1 MYRPRRLNHFS
12 SNHLYKN
19 TQCKTFENNK
29 PTGVNKLRLRCMY
42 NVLFMPPR
50 NLYIFAQSGHI
61 NCMQI
66 LFLCFSKNFSVTYH
80 LLWILLCR
88 LCLCDLVLLAYL
100 HKDHARINN
109 QLYSNSLHVNYD
121 HFTIKDCILCV
132 CVALVWLGYAIVR
145 QLHEYEQL
153 LSIGN
158 NRTHALIH
166 KHSHTHTH
174 SPEKAIDKIAHI
186 VLCKQSKS
194 ENSILFSSS
203 LLFVCHWM
211 GTHNRYSAT
220 IISNISVFAVFFVL
234 LDTVGHSTGDGSLVP
249 GDLWIFSVSLW
260 LEQEAFQ
267 CLLVHH

>member
-12 SNHLYKN
+12 SNHLNKN

-66 LFLCFSKNFSVTYH
+66 LFLCFSKNFSLTYH

-109 QLYSNSLHVNYD
+109 QLYSNSLHVN
-121 HFTIKDCILCV
+121 
-132 CVALVWLGYAIVR
+132 
-145 QLHEYEQL
+145 
-153 LSIGN
+153 
-158 NRTHALIH
+158 
-166 KHSHTHTH
+166 
-174 SPEKAIDKIAHI
+174 
-186 VLCKQSKS
+186 
-194 ENSILFSSS
+194 
-203 LLFVCHWM
+203 M
-211 GTHNRYSAT
+211 
-220 IISNISVFAVFFVL
+220 IISLSRIVFYAY
-234 LDTVGHSTGDGSLVP
+234 
-249 GDLWIFSVSLW
+249 VSLW
-260 LEQEAFQ
+260 CGWDMQLLDSFTSTSNCCPLETIAHMHSFINTVTH
-267 CLLVHH
+267 VHTHQSNR